1 MFLEFKK
8 FSDPNEDA
16 YYKDLLDLLDTD
28 PKVGNELALL
38 WPNHC

>member
-16 YYKDLLDLLDTD
+16 YYKDLLDTD